1 MTRATGRCGA
11 ISRSSSG
18 WTCSRFGWR
27 LRDRASFPEGRR
39 PDCLLPGRQGRSHGG
54 GAATLKQRGNDG
66 RRYWREC
73 HNKGGYWRD
82 LLVAVL
88 HRPVRSGQA
97 SLVGGR
103 TLVTGRDIAQAVEN
117 A

>member
-1 MTRATGRCGA
+1 M
-11 ISRSSSG
+11 
-18 WTCSRFGWR
+18 
-27 LRDRASFPEGRR
+27 
-39 PDCLLPGRQGRSHGG
+39 
-54 GAATLKQRGNDG
+54 KQRGNDG

-103 TLVTGRDIAQAVEN
+103 TLVTGRDIVQAVEN
-117 A
+117 AWRLGVNPGGEVLGGPGSADDVPGVIRHYGRLVTDEDEL